1 MVEFELKVHPEQHST
16 YLPRQVIKTFG
27 NKLKMVP
34 NSKAAIIYRDGTTLR
49 DVLRS
54 IEIIT
59 EDLRHRIEMEKQ
71 DAEKALGIKAKRRL
85 DF

>member
-16 YLPRQVIKTFG
+16 YLPRQIVKALG
-27 NKLKMVP
+27 NKLRMLP
-34 NSKAAIIYRDGTTLR
+34 NSKAAIIYGEGTTLP

-54 IEIIT
+54 IEILT

-71 DAEKALGIKAKRRL
+71 ETKRTE
-85 DF
+85 